1 MTDTS
6 NHDFRNGLLIIRGLI
21 KQVEKKLK
29 EMEKAY
35 NDKLKENDSQD

>member
-1 MTDTS
+1 MSDVS
-6 NHDFRNGLLIIRGLI
+6 NHDFRNGILVIRGLI

-35 NDKLKENDSQD
+35 NDKLKENDNQD